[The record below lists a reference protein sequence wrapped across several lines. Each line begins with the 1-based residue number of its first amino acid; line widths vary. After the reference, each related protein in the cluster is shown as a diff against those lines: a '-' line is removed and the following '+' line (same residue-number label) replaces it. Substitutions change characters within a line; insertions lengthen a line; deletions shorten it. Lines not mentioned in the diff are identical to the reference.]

1 MTFELD
7 NDFESG
13 VDIRVIGVGGGGNN
27 AVNRMINSNIKG
39 VQFIAVNTDRQA
51 LVKSGASTIICIGE
65 QTTNGKGAGANPDI
79 GEKAAHES
87 EEAIK
92 ESIKGADIVFIAAG
106 MGGGTGTGAAPVV
119 AKIARELGILTV
131 GIVTKPFSFE
141 RERRMLQAEAGIVEL
156 SKYVDSLVVIP
167 NERLKEISKQKL
179 TLMNAFAIADDV
191 LRRGVQSI
199 SNLINETGF
208 VNLDFADVSAVM
220 KDAGLAYMGVGEAS
234 GENRAVEAAK
244 MAIASPLLETS
255 IKGAQGILVNITAS
269 PEVELDEI
277 DEASSM
283 ITSEAAT
290 NANIIWGTNFDESLE
305 DTVKVTIIATGF
317 DKKSNKNV
325 AVDVDD
331 VNVETIIQGQKMS
344 AEDDYSDIIDIIN
357 KNRDKTVSSDFD
369 ENY

>member
-1 MTFELD
+1 
-7 NDFESG
+7 
-13 VDIRVIGVGGGGNN
+13 
-27 AVNRMINSNIKG
+27 
-39 VQFIAVNTDRQA
+39 
-51 LVKSGASTIICIGE
+51 
-65 QTTNGKGAGANPDI
+65 
-79 GEKAAHES
+79 
-87 EEAIK
+87 
-92 ESIKGADIVFIAAG
+92 
-106 MGGGTGTGAAPVV
+106 
-119 AKIARELGILTV
+119 
-131 GIVTKPFSFE
+131 
-141 RERRMLQAEAGIVEL
+141 
-156 SKYVDSLVVIP
+156 
-167 NERLKEISKQKL
+167 
-179 TLMNAFAIADDV
+179 MNAFAIADDV

-277 DEASSM
+277 DQASSM
-283 ITSEAAT
+283 ITSEAAA

-317 DKKSNKNV
+317 DKKPNKSV
-325 AVDVDD
+325 AVDIDE
-331 VNVETIIQGQKMS
+331 VNADTIIQGKKIS

-357 KNRDKTVSSDFD
+357 KNRDKTIANDFD